1 MVQAFPYITL
11 LGFLWGTNLVIS
23 RFGVGQFD
31 PLLFVGLRLTLA
43 SLAFGGV
50 YLLSRRRELPRNGR
64 LWRHA
69 TILGVFSTAVPMM
82 GIISSLRYQS
92 SGVTAILITTAP
104 AIIVLMAHFFLPDE
118 RLNRYKS
125 LGVALALSGAL
136 LLVIRGETGLADVQ
150 AANPLGYLLVFGG
163 LIFESAGAI
172 YIRRNMRDL
181 DAVDVTGVRLTA
193 AALVV
198 LPLAAVWRG
207 FDFSQVN
214 VQGVGSLLYAALVGA
229 FAAQLL
235 AFYTTRQYGATAFSL
250 TAYVIPVAA
259 AVTGVIL
266 LGETITAV
274 MAGGMV
280 LIVIGIMLI
289 NKNDA

>member
-1 MVQAFPYITL
+1 MVQAFPYIGL
-11 LGFLWGTNLVIS
+11 LGVLWGTNLVVS

-50 YLLSRRRELPRNGR
+50 YLFSRGRRLPRNGR

-69 TILGVFSTAVPMM
+69 ATLGVFSTAVPMM

-92 SGVTAILITTAP
+92 SGVTAIIITTAP
-104 AIIVLMAHFFLPDE
+104 AIVVLMAHFFLPDE
-118 RLNRYKS
+118 QLNRYKS

-136 LLVIRGETGLADVQ
+136 LLVVRGETGLPDVSR
-150 AANPLGYLLVFGG
+150 ANPLGYALVFGG
-163 LIFESAGAI
+163 LLFESAGAI

-181 DAVDVTGVRLTA
+181 DAVDVTSVRLTV

-198 LPLAAVWRG
+198 LPLAALWRG
-207 FDFSQVN
+207 IDFSDVTLL
-214 VQGVGSLLYAALVGA
+214 GTGSLFYAALVGA

-235 AFYTTRQYGATAFSL
+235 AFYTTRQFGATAFSL

-259 AVTGVIL
+259 AVTGVVL

-274 MAGGMV
+274 MVSGMV
-280 LIVIGIMLI
+280 LIGIGIMLI
-289 NKNDA
+289 NRHH